1 MSQDFRLKLS
11 MRNDEN
17 YMKIIENEKI
27 PNSVTYKLEIE
38 DHTLGDLLRIFLLKD
53 E

>member
-11 MRNDEN
+11 RRNDDDF
-17 YMKIIENEKI
+17 MKIIENEKI
-27 PNSVTYKLEIE
+27 PNSATYKLEIE
-38 DHTLGDLLRIFLLKD
+38 DHTLGDLLRIFLLKN